1 MHPDNYKPSH
11 PHLNPITRDQN
22 AVLYFLIDFGS
33 SRLVPTPPGTQPPAL
48 TDYMERDGGHW
59 PPPEGEGMVD
69 PYAYDVYSTG
79 KTLESPPWVSVT
91 TSYYLASSL
100 TIRSSQA
107 LPWNDVPAQF
117 AMARSVPFSWWI
129 FCSIL
134 ARNDPAR
141 RPTMRRAGQLLAILT
156 SWIKMTRWM
165 YWFLPRDQ
173 ASVYYFPFTIRC

>member
-91 TSYYLASSL
+91 TSYYLPSSL
-100 TIRSSQA
+100 TIRSLSGFT
-107 LPWNDVPAQF
+107 LE
-117 AMARSVPFSWWI
+117 
-129 FCSIL
+129 
-134 ARNDPAR
+134 
-141 RPTMRRAGQLLAILT
+141 RRAYPVRDGSFCTVLLVDLLLHAG
-156 SWIKMTRWM
+156 
-165 YWFLPRDQ
+165 
-173 ASVYYFPFTIRC
+173 AE